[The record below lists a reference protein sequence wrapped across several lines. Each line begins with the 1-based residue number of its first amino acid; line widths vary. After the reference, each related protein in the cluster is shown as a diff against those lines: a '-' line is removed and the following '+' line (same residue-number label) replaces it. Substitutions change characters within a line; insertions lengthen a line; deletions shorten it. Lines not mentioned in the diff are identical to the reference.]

1 VPAATEGSGV
11 KAAFLFVDLL
21 AGYWAE
27 EIPVTVLKTKKL
39 HDRNVDLEQLWDNQ
53 LICRVFFLRKTR
65 LPYLFCIFL
74 MQLLHRCV
82 VFKLL
87 VAPKAA

>member
-1 VPAATEGSGV
+1 MEFRRQLKWLIGYLLVPAATEGSSV

-39 HDRNVDLEQLWDNQ
+39 LDRNVDLEQLWSN
-53 LICRVFFLRKTR
+53 
-65 LPYLFCIFL
+65 
-74 MQLLHRCV
+74 
-82 VFKLL
+82 
-87 VAPKAA
+87 